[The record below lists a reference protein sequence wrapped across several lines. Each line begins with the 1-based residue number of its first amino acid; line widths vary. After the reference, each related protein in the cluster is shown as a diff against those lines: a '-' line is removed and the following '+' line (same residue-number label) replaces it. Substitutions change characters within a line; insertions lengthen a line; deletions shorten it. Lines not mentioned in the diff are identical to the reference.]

1 MAREIRKQDFRRIN
15 EYLWELPT
23 SFDPRM
29 NVPVRI
35 YADEEL
41 LEDALGDLS
50 VHQAV
55 NAASLPGLV
64 GAVVVMP
71 DVHMGYGFPIGGVMA
86 SKVPGGIISPGAIGY
101 DINCLTGDARIL
113 HRFGYTRAIQELAQD
128 WSRAELICYN
138 TRSTCL
144 DSTPII
150 RFLHRPA
157 DPVLYRVLTRS
168 GDEIIATGD
177 HPFLTPEGMR
187 PVDELQPGDRIAF
200 LPFEGVPYEDPPDE
214 VIVDIPDVERIL
226 QEAGKDNRRGG
237 ITKAI
242 TGLQRRGLLP
252 LRYTSPALPYLLK
265 LLGYAWGDGTAGF
278 MRRRKEGVLVLY
290 GKEEDLAQILD
301 DLHRL
306 GYGGYLRSRRRKVV
320 IRTPYQVYET
330 VGATGELEVNST
342 GLVAL
347 LAAMGL
353 PLGSKTEHGG
363 RIPEWLKRAPLW
375 QQRLFLA
382 AFFGAELPAPA
393 LHGRSAIKMRRPV
406 LTIACAEHHL
416 AEGYRFLADIAEM
429 LERFGVRTNGI
440 YVEKRALLRS
450 DGSRSRIL
458 RLLISGDTENLI
470 RLFTRVG
477 VEYNM
482 ERRFLSLVS
491 AQYLKRKQTVRQAR
505 QALRR
510 AIAEAYR
517 QGQPVQAVLEA
528 ASIPVNTR
536 FVTRSMWEA
545 QPKGAGLPRDF
556 PDFPTYMKQATE
568 GLGRSGIVWEEI
580 DRIERVEDYKGE
592 VYDFTVLHE
601 DHNFVANGF
610 VVSNCGVRL
619 LATNL
624 TEEQIAP
631 HLAELATRIYHNCPS
646 GVGSEGHVPLT
657 ARQLDEVLAE
667 GARWAL
673 RHGYARPEDL
683 ECTEEFGCMPNAD
696 PDKATP
702 KAKER
707 GKDQLGTLGAGNHF
721 IEVDVVD
728 EIFDPVA
735 AERMGLFKG
744 QVAVQIHCGSRGFG
758 HQICTDYLQRFER
771 VIHKYGIKLPDK
783 ELMCA
788 PIDSPEGQDYIKAMA
803 CAANFAFCN
812 RQILA
817 HYIRKSFEEVLKP
830 RGIAH
835 DVWQVYDIAHNM
847 GKIETHEIDGQRMT
861 VCVHRKGATRAW
873 GPGSP
878 GLPKKYADIG
888 QPVLIPGSMGTA
900 SYVLLGTPGSMAQ
913 TFGSTCHGAGRVM
926 SRAQAKREIR
936 GEKLKA
942 ELESQGIVVRAG
954 SMAGLAEEAPRAY
967 KDVSRVVEVVHHAG
981 IAKKV
986 ARLRPIAVIKG

>member
-15 EYLWELPT
+15 EYLWELPRE
-23 SFDPRM
+23 FDPRM

-101 DINCLTGDARIL
+101 DINCLTGDTRIL
-113 HRFGYTRAIQELAQD
+113 HVLGYTLPIGEMADVWHQAELA
-128 WSRAELICYN
+128 CYDPRN
-138 TRSTCL
+138 ARL
-144 DSTPII
+144 DRTPVA
-150 RFLHRPA
+150 RFLQRPA
-157 DPVLYRVLTRS
+157 DPILYRLITRA
-168 GDEIIATGD
+168 GDEIVATGD
-177 HPFLTPEGMR
+177 HPFWTPEGMR
-187 PVDELQPGDRIAF
+187 PLVELKPGDRIAF
-200 LPFEGVPYEDPPDE
+200 LPFEGVPYEPPSDE
-214 VIVDIPDVERIL
+214 IIVDETDVERVL
-226 QEAGKDNRRGG
+226 RAAGKDRQKGA

-242 TGLQRRGLLP
+242 AGLHRRGLLP
-252 LRYTSPALPYLLK
+252 LRYSSPALPYLLK
-265 LLGYAWGDGTAGF
+265 LLGYAWGDGTVGF

-290 GKEEDLAQILD
+290 GKEEDLEEILL
-301 DLHRL
+301 DLRRL
-306 GYGGYLRSRRRKVV
+306 GYGAYLRSRRRKVAV
-320 IRTPYQVYET
+320 RTPYQVYE
-330 VGATGELEVNST
+330 VVSSVGELEVNST
-342 GLVAL
+342 GLVAM

-353 PLGSKTEHGG
+353 PLGRKTEQAD
-363 RIPEWLKRAPLW
+363 RIPDWLKRAPLW

-382 AFFGAELPAPA
+382 ALFGAELTAVA
-393 LHGRSAIKMRRPV
+393 LHNGSRVKLRRPV
-406 LTIACAEHHL
+406 LTIAKAEHRVTD
-416 AEGYRFLADIAEM
+416 GYRFLADIAEM
-429 LERFGVRTNGI
+429 LQGFGVRTSGI
-440 YVEKRALLRS
+440 YVEKRALQRA
-450 DGSRSRIL
+450 DGSRSVIL
-458 RLLISGDTENLI
+458 RLLISGQADNLI
-470 RLFTRVG
+470 RFFTRIG
-477 VEYNM
+477 VEYNS
-482 ERRFLSLVS
+482 ERRFKSLVS
-491 AQYLKRKQTVRQAR
+491 AQYLKRKRAVREAR
-505 QALRR
+505 QLLRR
-510 AIAEAYR
+510 KIFAAHH
-517 QGQPVQAVLEA
+517 QGLPVASVVAAVP
-528 ASIPVNTR
+528 SSVNTR
-536 FVTRSMWEA
+536 FVERSI
-545 QPKGAGLPRDF
+545 GSNRYVDAGLPRDF
-556 PDFPTYMKQATE
+556 PDFETYMAQATE
-568 GLGRSGIVWEEI
+568 GLGRSGVIWEEI
-580 DRIERVEDYKGE
+580 ERIEPVEGYTE
-592 VYDFTVLHE
+592 AVYDFTVWHPE
-601 DHNFVANGF
+601 HNFIANGF

-624 TEEQIAP
+624 TQEQIAP
-631 HLAELATRIYHNCPS
+631 HLSELASRIYYNCPS

-657 ARQLDEVLAE
+657 AKQLDEVLAE

-683 ECTEEFGCMPNAD
+683 EHTEEFGCMPNAN

-702 KAKER
+702 KARER

-728 EIFDPVA
+728 EIFDPVG
-735 AERMGLFKG
+735 AERMGLFEG

-788 PIDSPEGQDYIKAMA
+788 PIDSPEGQDYIQAMA

-830 RGIAH
+830 KGIAY

-878 GLPKKYADIG
+878 GLPKKYVDIG

-936 GEKLKA
+936 GEKLKT

-954 SMAGLAEEAPRAY
+954 SMSGLAEEAPKAY